1 MINVYLNGASGRM
14 GAAIKSIISETNDF
28 NLLDMDLSEKHDCII
43 DFSRPDSCINLILER
58 KNKKILTPLIIGTTG
73 FNEQQLRVIED
84 AAKFSPILLSFNM
97 SQGISNLKKG
107 IKKIIE
113 DLNSSTICTIND
125 YHHVNKVDA
134 PSGTA
139 LRMGEIIQDSLSL
152 NGHDDQL
159 NYNSIRAGDI
169 VGEHTVMFVGTG
181 ERIEITHRAMSRM
194 NFATG
199 ALRAALWLED
209 KSVGMFDM
217 QDVLGLK

>member
-1 MINVYLNGASGRM
+1 MINLYLNGASGRM
-14 GAAIKSIISETNDF
+14 GVAVKSIISETNDF
-28 NLLDMDLSEKHDCII
+28 NLLDKDLCEEHDCII
-43 DFSRPDSCINLILER
+43 DFSRPDSCINLILES

-73 FNEQQLRVIED
+73 FNEQQLGVIEE

-139 LRMGEIIQDSLSL
+139 IELKNFIEEKDKNKSFREGDLFGIHEVDFKSNENQVTLKHKALSRL
-152 NGHDDQL
+152 
-159 NYNSIRAGDI
+159 I
-169 VGEHTVMFVGTG
+169 
-181 ERIEITHRAMSRM
+181 
-194 NFATG
+194 FADG
-199 ALRAALWLED
+199 ALHAAKKIINKNPGLYNLE
-209 KSVGMFDM
+209 SI
-217 QDVLGLK
+217 

>member
-1 MINVYLNGASGRM
+1 MINLYLNGASGRM
-14 GAAIKSIISETNDF
+14 GATVKSIISETNDF
-28 NLLDMDLSEKHDCII
+28 NLLDKDLCEEHDCII

-73 FNEQQLRVIED
+73 FNEQQLGVIEE

-139 LRMGEIIQDSLSL
+139 IELKNFIEDKDK
-152 NGHDDQL
+152 NK
-159 NYNSIRAGDI
+159 
-169 VGEHTVMFVGTG
+169 FV
-181 ERIEITHRAMSRM
+181 ESIEIKSFREGDLFGIHEVDFKSNENHVTLKHKALSRLI
-194 NFATG
+194 FADG
-199 ALRAALWLED
+199 ALHAAKKIINKNPGLYNLE
-209 KSVGMFDM
+209 SI
-217 QDVLGLK
+217 

>member
-1 MINVYLNGASGRM
+1 M
-14 GAAIKSIISETNDF
+14 GAAVRSIISETNDF
-28 NLLDMDLSEKHDCII
+28 NLLDKDLCEEHDCII

-73 FNEQQLRVIED
+73 FNEQQLGVIEE

-139 LRMGEIIQDSLSL
+139 IELKNFIEDKDK
-152 NGHDDQL
+152 NK
-159 NYNSIRAGDI
+159 
-169 VGEHTVMFVGTG
+169 FV
-181 ERIEITHRAMSRM
+181 ESIEIKSFREGDLFGIHEVDFKSNENHVTLKHKALSRLI
-194 NFATG
+194 FADG
-199 ALRAALWLED
+199 ALHAAKKIINKNPGLYNLE
-209 KSVGMFDM
+209 SI
-217 QDVLGLK
+217 

>member
-14 GAAIKSIISETNDF
+14 GAAVKSIISETNDF
-28 NLLDMDLSEKHDCII
+28 NLLDIDLSEKHDCII

-58 KNKKILTPLIIGTTG
+58 KKKKILTPIIIGTTG
-73 FNEQQLRVIED
+73 FNEQQLRVIDD

-139 LRMGEIIQDSLSL
+139 IELKNLIEEIDKNKFIES
-152 NGHDDQL
+152 
-159 NYNSIRAGDI
+159 
-169 VGEHTVMFVGTG
+169 
-181 ERIEITHRAMSRM
+181 IEIKSFREGDFFGIHEVDFKSNENHVSLKHKALSRLI
-194 NFATG
+194 FADG
-199 ALRAALWLED
+199 ALRAAKKIINKKPGLYNLE
-209 KSVGMFDM
+209 SI
-217 QDVLGLK
+217 